1 MILNRCRDRN
11 LFRWMIDV
19 FSEDIFM
26 DFIEKL
32 ETISR
37 KQNSL
42 VCLGL
47 DIDKEMMPKFLFK
60 TNKNPFLD
68 FTKALI
74 DETKDL
80 VCAYKLNMAFYEV
93 LGEQGWCVLQE
104 TINYIPKDVIVILDG
119 KRNDIGNTAQ
129 KYAQTLFEGLHA
141 DAVTVNPYMGF
152 DSIKPFLEYKNTCC
166 FILCRTSNPSARDFQ
181 DLQSNGKPLYLH
193 VAEKVKKWQTEGI
206 CGVVVGATYPQEL
219 KEIRNLLGDHV
230 PFLIPGIGKQGGD
243 IQTTVEYG
251 TNSNKELAIINS
263 SRGIIYAGLDKDFA
277 KKAREAT
284 IELNE
289 NINLYR

>member
-1 MILNRCRDRN
+1 
-11 LFRWMIDV
+11 V
-19 FSEDIFM
+19 FSEDGIM

-42 VCLGL
+42 VCVGL

-60 TNKNPFLD
+60 TKRNPFLD

-74 DETKDL
+74 DETNDI

-93 LGEQGWCVLQE
+93 LGEQGWHVLQE
-104 TINYIPKDVIVILDG
+104 TMNYIPKDVIVILDG

-152 DSIKPFLEYKNTCC
+152 DSIKPFLGYENTCS

-181 DLQSNGKPLYLH
+181 DLVIEGKPLYLH
-193 VAEKVKKWQTEGI
+193 VAEKMKKWQSEGT
-206 CGVVVGATYPQEL
+206 CGVVVGATCPGEL
-219 KEIRNLLGDHV
+219 KDIRKLLGDHV

-251 TNSNKELAIINS
+251 TNSDKQLAIINS
-263 SRGIIYAGLDKDFA
+263 SRGIIYAGTETDFA

-289 NINLYR
+289 SINRYR

>member
-1 MILNRCRDRN
+1 MLNRCRDRN
-11 LFRWMIDV
+11 LFRLMLDV

-32 ETISR
+32 EAISR

-42 VCLGL
+42 VCIGL
-47 DIDKEMMPKFLFK
+47 DIDKEMMPKSLFK
-60 TNKNPFLD
+60 TIKNPFLE

-74 DETKDL
+74 NETKDL

-93 LGEQGWCVLQE
+93 LGEQGWHVLQE
-104 TINYIPKDVIVILDG
+104 TINYIPKEVIVILDG
-119 KRNDIGNTAQ
+119 KRNDIGNTAK
-129 KYAQTLFEGLHA
+129 KYAQTLFDGLHA

-152 DSIKPFLEYKNTCC
+152 DSIKPFLDFKNTCS
-166 FILCRTSNPSARDFQ
+166 FVLCRTSNPSARDFQ
-181 DLQSNGKPLYLH
+181 DIQSNGKPLYLYI
-193 VAEKVKKWQTEGI
+193 AEKVKQWQHEGS

-219 KEIRNLLGDHV
+219 KEIRELLGDHV

-263 SRGIIYAGLDKDFA
+263 SRGIIYAGSDKDFA
-277 KKAREAT
+277 KKARKAT
-284 IELNE
+284 IELNDS
-289 NINLYR
+289 INHYR